1 MTTSPDSHP
10 PVIFISTDG
19 GYEVFALEARLLD
32 SLGAPEERDQLI
44 GALTEA
50 RSRGESNG
58 NGDTDGLRSGLAER
72 TSSSQGQQRLLV
84 KSPGRILF
92 VPVDS
97 IDWIGA
103 EGNYVCLHIGG
114 STQLMRETMT
124 GVERLLDPS
133 RFVRIHRSTIINL
146 DRIVEMKPACRGEY
160 EVVLENGHSL
170 KLSRTYRAEL
180 ERRIGD
186 RL

>member
-1 MTTSPDSHP
+1 MSTSADSNP
-10 PVIFISTDG
+10 PVIFISADG
-19 GYEVFALEARLLD
+19 GYEVFALDTRLLD

-50 RSRGESNG
+50 RSRGESSG
-58 NGDTDGLRSGLAER
+58 NGDSDGCPTCLVDR
-72 TSSSQGQQRLLV
+72 TSTCPAQQRLLV
-84 KSPGRILF
+84 KSPGLIRF
-92 VPVDS
+92 VAMDA

-103 EGNYVCLHIGG
+103 EGNYVCIHVGG
-114 STQLMRETMT
+114 STHLMRETMT
-124 GVERLLDPS
+124 NVERQLDPA
-133 RFVRIHRSTIINL
+133 RFVRIHRSAIVNL
-146 DRIVEMKPACRGEY
+146 DRIEEMKPACRGEY

>member
-1 MTTSPDSHP
+1 MTTSPDSQP

-19 GYEVFALEARLLD
+19 GYEVFALDARLFD
-32 SLGAPEERDQLI
+32 SLSGPEERDQLI

-50 RSRGESNG
+50 RSRGELGG
-58 NGDTDGLRSGLAER
+58 NGDSEER
-72 TSSSQGQQRLLV
+72 RSSQADRPSGGQAQQRLLV
-84 KSPGRILF
+84 RSPGRILL
-92 VPVDS
+92 VPVNS

-103 EGNYVCLHIGG
+103 EGNYVCLHVGG
-114 STQLMRETMT
+114 ATHLMRETMT
-124 GVERLLDPS
+124 GVEGQLDPA
-133 RFVRIHRSTIINL
+133 RFVRIHRSTIVNL

-160 EVVLENGHSL
+160 ELVLQNGDAL

>member
-10 PVIFISTDG
+10 PVIYISTDG
-19 GYEVFALEARLLD
+19 GYEVFALDTRLFD
-32 SLGAPEERDQLI
+32 SLSGPDQRDQLI

-50 RSRGESNG
+50 RSRGEAGGSI
-58 NGDTDGLRSGLAER
+58 DPEQLRSALADR
-72 TSSSQGQQRLLV
+72 TPSGQAQQRLLV
-84 KSPGRILF
+84 RSPGRILL
-92 VPVDS
+92 VAVDS

-103 EGNYVCLHIGG
+103 EGNYICLHVGEA
-114 STQLMRETMT
+114 THLMRETMT
-124 GVERLLDPS
+124 GVEGQLDPA
-133 RFVRIHRSTIINL
+133 RFVRIHRSTIVNL

-160 EVVLENGHSL
+160 EVVLENGQTL

-186 RL
+186 LL

>member
-1 MTTSPDSHP
+1 MSTSPDSQP

-19 GYEVFALEARLLD
+19 GYEVFALDARLLD
-32 SLGAPEERDQLI
+32 ALDAPEERDQLI
-44 GALTEA
+44 GALTAA
-50 RSRGESNG
+50 RSRGESSG
-58 NGDTDGLRSGLAER
+58 NGDSNGCLACLTDR
-72 TSSSQGQQRLLV
+72 TVPCPAQQRLLV
-84 KSPGRILF
+84 KSPGRIRF
-92 VPVDS
+92 VAVDT

-103 EGNYVCLHIGG
+103 EGNYVCLHVGE
-114 STQLMRETMT
+114 STYLMRETMT
-124 GVERLLDPS
+124 RVERQLDPA

-160 EVVLENGHSL
+160 EVVLENGDWL